1 MTSPRWFIATNTDN
15 LKFFYDCGLIVD
27 RQAFPN
33 NSYMHDMQ
41 AERPKGFLPCLS
53 EDNLSEALKLAKRE
67 DENLIACL
75 VEIELKNIRFEH
87 FFVKSRKMGEF
98 ESVDREGFTLI
109 DDVEI
114 LLPSPLP
121 LSCIKNIFLSDAKNQ
136 KRLVQEFTLTFGEF
150 SKDFF
155 KSDAKLFKALKPCNE
170 STPEFQS
177 FQSET
182 DRYRETVQLK
192 DIPDHG
198 LDYKKVFAYGNALF
212 LGFYQTKNGRLS
224 SELFEAFASNKL
236 EEDKYHHLHPLAS
249 WVFDNQNES
258 KLALFYSLVFDL
270 IVAEDELGTVHYE
283 LLKLFENKTQL
294 PPEYAHVSGLAIRLR
309 QILERTY
316 EDTID
321 AYFSK
326 LIKTSSSNEIWS
338 SKIFLLISMIFIRDH
353 SETLLKFYH
362 EQFTEEDYFLLAV
375 FFGLIKGIRTTPKE
389 IKNIAGLRNWVS
401 FKMAELMHQSNSAAI
416 VFEKEPS
423 LPALIHKRYLKK
435 SSVPKIQDAL
445 QKFCSHIKVDEAEVI
460 AWKLV
465 PKDEYKVN
473 SGAITFS
480 KRPSLYAEVDNKHLE
495 NLMLVKSIKETD
507 ELFDFNAVF
516 KIFKD

>member
-1 MTSPRWFIATNTDN
+1 MTSSRWFIATNTEN

-33 NSYMHDMQ
+33 KSYMHDMQ

-53 EDNLSEALKLAKRE
+53 EDNLSEALKLAKSE

-75 VEIELKNIRFEH
+75 VEIELKNIRFEQL
-87 FFVKSRKMGEF
+87 FVKSRNSREF
-98 ESVDREGFTLI
+98 ECVDEKGFNPI
-109 DDVEI
+109 DAVEI

-121 LSCIKNIFLSDAKNQ
+121 LSCIKSILLSDPKNQ
-136 KRLVQEFTLTFGEF
+136 KKVVQEFLAFGEF

-155 KSDAKLFKALKPCNE
+155 KNDAKLFKVLKPCNE
-170 STPEFQS
+170 LAPELQGFQY
-177 FQSET
+177 ET
-182 DRYRETVQLK
+182 ERCRKTVQLK

-224 SELFEAFASNKL
+224 SELFEAFANNKV
-236 EEDKYHHLHPLAS
+236 EDDKYLHLRPLAS

-258 KLALFYSLVFDL
+258 KLDSFYGLIFDL
-270 IVAEDELGTVHYE
+270 IVAEDELGTVRYD
-283 LLKLFENKTQL
+283 LLKLLDNKEDQL
-294 PPEYAHVSGLAIRLR
+294 PSGYTHVSAFAKRLR
-309 QILERTY
+309 ERVDRTDKVDVYTY
-316 EDTID
+316 LFNLIE
-321 AYFSK
+321 ASK
-326 LIKTSSSNEIWS
+326 KEEKWS
-338 SKIFLLISMIFIRDH
+338 SKIFLLISMIFIRDN

-375 FFGLIKGIRTTPKE
+375 FFGLIKGIRTTPEK
-389 IKNIAGLRNWVS
+389 IKNIVGLRDWVS
-401 FKMAELMHQSNSAAI
+401 FKMAELMHKSNSAAI

-423 LPALIHKRYLKK
+423 SPILIHKTYLRK
-435 SSVPKIQDAL
+435 SSEQRRMDAL

-480 KRPSLYAEVDNKHLE
+480 KRPSLYAEVDNKRFE
-495 NLMLVKSIKETD
+495 SLMLARIKETD
-507 ELFDFNAVF
+507 ELFSFNEVF

>member
-1 MTSPRWFIATNTDN
+1 MTLSRWFMATNTDN

-87 FFVKSRKMGEF
+87 FFVKSRKSREF
-98 ESVDREGFTLI
+98 ERVDKKGFTPI
-109 DDVEI
+109 DAVEI

-136 KRLVQEFTLTFGEF
+136 KRVVQEFTLAFGEF

-155 KSDAKLFKALKPCNE
+155 KSDAKLFKEKLSPSDKDLA
-170 STPEFQS
+170 
-177 FQSET
+177 SEP
-182 DRYRETVQLK
+182 DPNRETVQLK
-192 DIPDHG
+192 DI
-198 LDYKKVFAYGNALF
+198 LDRELNYKKVFAYGNALF

-236 EEDKYHHLHPLAS
+236 EEDKYHHLCPLAS
-249 WVFDNQNES
+249 WVFNNQNES

-270 IVAEDELGTVHYE
+270 IVAEDELGTVHYD
-283 LLKLFENKTQL
+283 LLKLFENRTQL

-338 SKIFLLISMIFIRDH
+338 SKIFLLISLIFIRDH

-362 EQFTEEDYFLLAV
+362 ELFTEEDYFLFAV

-389 IKNIAGLRNWVS
+389 IKKIAGLRDWVS
-401 FKMAELMHQSNSAAI
+401 FKMAELMHQSNSGVI
-416 VFEKEPS
+416 VFEKGPS
-423 LPALIHKRYLKK
+423 SPALIHKKYLKK

-445 QKFCSHIKVDEAEVI
+445 QRFCSHIKVDEAEVI

-480 KRPSLYAEVDNKHLE
+480 KRPSLYAEVDNKRLE
-495 NLMLVKSIKETD
+495 SLMLVKSIKETD

>member
-1 MTSPRWFIATNTDN
+1 MTVSRWFMATNTDN

-87 FFVKSRKMGEF
+87 FFVKSRKSREF
-98 ESVDREGFTLI
+98 ERVKGFTPI
-109 DDVEI
+109 DAVEI

-136 KRLVQEFTLTFGEF
+136 KRVVQEFTLAFGEF

-155 KSDAKLFKALKPCNE
+155 KSDAKLFKEKLSPSDKDLA
-170 STPEFQS
+170 
-177 FQSET
+177 SEP
-182 DRYRETVQLK
+182 DPNRETVQLK
-192 DIPDHG
+192 DI
-198 LDYKKVFAYGNALF
+198 LDRELNYKKVFAYGNALF

-236 EEDKYHHLHPLAS
+236 EEDKYHHLCPLAS
-249 WVFDNQNES
+249 WVFNNQNES

-270 IVAEDELGTVHYE
+270 IVVEDELGTVHYD
-283 LLKLFENKTQL
+283 LLKLLDNKEDQL
-294 PPEYAHVSGLAIRLR
+294 PSGYTHVSAFAKRLR
-309 QILERTY
+309 ERVDRTDKVDVYTY
-316 EDTID
+316 LFNLIE
-321 AYFSK
+321 ASK
-326 LIKTSSSNEIWS
+326 KEEKWS
-338 SKIFLLISMIFIRDH
+338 SKIFLLISMIFIRDN

-375 FFGLIKGIRTTPKE
+375 FFGLIKGIRTTPEK
-389 IKNIAGLRNWVS
+389 IKNIVGLRDWVS
-401 FKMAELMHQSNSAAI
+401 FKMAELMHKSNSAAI

-423 LPALIHKRYLKK
+423 SPILIHKTYLRK
-435 SSVPKIQDAL
+435 SSEQRRMDAL

-480 KRPSLYAEVDNKHLE
+480 KRPSLYAEVDNKRFE
-495 NLMLVKSIKETD
+495 SLMLARIKETD
-507 ELFDFNAVF
+507 ELFSFNEVF